1 MAQNWKIEAGQSSVN
16 PIRDQNDLYN
26 CINYFKKLRDTAPTE
41 IKQHQYDRNYM
52 LFLLGINTALR
63 FSDLRTLTVD
73 KVKDNY
79 IYLREKK
86 TRKEIK
92 ITLHNEIY
100 KEVMDYI
107 KRNNLYKTDYLFWS
121 GKGYNKPLS
130 RVMGYNIMQQ
140 LKEGC
145 KIPYNIGT
153 HSLRKTYGYWFYKQ
167 TGNIVALQSILNHSN
182 PSITLI
188 YIGMQQK
195 EVEEKRKGFVLK

>member
-1 MAQNWKIEAGQSSVN
+1 MKGYKIEAGQSSVN

-26 CINYFKKLRDTAPTE
+26 CINYFKKLRDNAKTDT
-41 IKQHQYDRNYM
+41 KRKQYDRNYM

-92 ITLHNEIY
+92 ITLHSDIY

-121 GKGYNKPLS
+121 GKGYNKPLT

-140 LKEGC
+140 LKAGC

-153 HSLRKTYGYWFYKQ
+153 HTLRKTYGYWFYKQ
-167 TGNIVALQSILNHSN
+167 TGNIVALQTILNHSN